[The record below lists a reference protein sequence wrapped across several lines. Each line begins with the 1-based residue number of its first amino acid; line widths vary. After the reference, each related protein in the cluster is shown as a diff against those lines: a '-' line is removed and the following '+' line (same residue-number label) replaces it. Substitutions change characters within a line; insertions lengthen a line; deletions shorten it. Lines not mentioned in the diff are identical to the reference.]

1 MQRAA
6 PDDER
11 STRSIT
17 EIDLAGI
24 AEALGDNSSETSWW
38 YDPTNGQVEIAVPH
52 WYAMDE
58 EDEDDPYE
66 RGLIPID
73 SIGSQA
79 AYRDMVE
86 FAESV
91 AEVRAFDLLL
101 RALEGRGA
109 FGRFRNTLYEFPD
122 LRERWF
128 EYSNAAGEC
137 RAIDWLLDE
146 RRVDPDDAKAER
158 EARAATMTA
167 VLAEIGSQ
175 GVDAFDVSQLSDQ
188 WGEISNLIDTG
199 RCVTILRDGR
209 PWATIS
215 RHPTAAQPTRQSSN

>member
-1 MQRAA
+1 MRHAA
-6 PDDER
+6 SDDER
-11 STRSIT
+11 STRSIAD
-17 EIDLAGI
+17 IDLAGL
-24 AEALGDNSSETSWW
+24 AEALGDNSVETSWW
-38 YDPTNGQVEIAVPH
+38 YDPTNGQVEIGFPNS
-52 WYAMDE
+52 YIMDA

-66 RGLIPID
+66 RGLVPID
-73 SIGSQA
+73 SIGSRH

-91 AEVRAFDLLL
+91 ADARACDLLA

-109 FGRFRNTLYEFPD
+109 FGRFRSTLYEFPD
-122 LRERWF
+122 LRQRWF

-146 RRVDPDDAKAER
+146 RRVDPDDAEAER

-167 VLAEIGSQ
+167 VLAEIGTP
-175 GVDAFDVSQLSDQ
+175 GVDAFDESQLSDR
-188 WGEISNLIDTG
+188 WGEIGDLIDTD
-199 RCVTILRDGR
+199 RSVTILRDGR

-215 RHPTAAQPTRQSSN
+215 RHPTAAP